1 MMLEDRDNYVR
12 VTNGNKSFVG
22 RFNGKDYKFDQG
34 KPVDISLIAARHI
47 FGFGLED
54 KTSALNRLGWARS
67 SDELEAG
74 LEKLA
79 KVSFDDIPDLV
90 EVPRRTGTAG
100 PPVSAGGTK
109 GGGLNPPPK
118 GPRIG
123 EAGGDAA
130 A

>member
-1 MMLEDRDNYVR
+1 MMMEDRANYVR
-12 VTNGNKSFVG
+12 VTNHNRSFVG
-22 RFNGKDYKFDQG
+22 RWNGKDYKFEQG
-34 KPVDISLIAARHI
+34 KPIDVPEVVAQHI
-47 FGFGLED
+47 FAFGQDD
-54 KTSALNRLGWARS
+54 KSVALSRLGWARS

-79 KVSFDDIPDLV
+79 KVTFEEPPDLV

-109 GGGLNPPPK
+109 GGGFNPSPK
-118 GPRIG
+118 GPVKVG
-123 EAGGDAA
+123 DDAA